1 MMANE
6 QESSN
11 KAEPKLIL
19 RGGQR
24 REGSDSYETT
34 VLLYEG
40 KGDFLQGH
48 VMVNGQKKDVI
59 AHMNERKAN
68 PETGEVKPSFLKL
81 SERVGKGEDQTWREV
96 GYGNAMNTRKDGKQV
111 FYDTVLLNVNGETLN
126 ARITKHVTPEMHAK
140 LGFTSPRQERPK
152 TEKSIKAEQTE
163 ELAPEQPATRQA
175 ARPAARKTA

>member
-1 MMANE
+1 MANE

-24 REGSDSYETT
+24 REGSENYETT
-34 VLLYEG
+34 VLLFEG

-48 VMVNGQKKDVI
+48 VVVKGQKKDVI

-68 PETGEVKPSFLKL
+68 LETGEVKPSFLKL

-111 FYDTVLLNVNGETLN
+111 FYDTVIFNVDGEILN
-126 ARITKHVTPEMHAK
+126 ARITKHVTAEMHAK

-152 TEKSIKAEQTE
+152 SDQSIKEQTE
-163 ELAPEQPATRQA
+163 EPAPGQPTPRQA
-175 ARPAARKTA
+175 TRPAARKAA